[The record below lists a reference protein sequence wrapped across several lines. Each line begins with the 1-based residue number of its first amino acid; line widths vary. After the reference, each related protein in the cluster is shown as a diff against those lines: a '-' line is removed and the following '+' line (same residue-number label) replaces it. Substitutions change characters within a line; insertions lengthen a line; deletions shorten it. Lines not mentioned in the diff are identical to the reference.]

1 MESPSFGSREMCD
14 GEILDELTTS
24 RGELKVRS
32 VSFREE
38 RHGQVTT
45 IHFFLYLKL
54 SLCLI
59 CFLLSF
65 TYKSLL
71 YLFHCLGIAGVS

>member
-45 IHFFLYLKL
+45 IHFF
-54 SLCLI
+54 SL
-59 CFLLSF
+59 FE
-65 TYKSLL
+65 
-71 YLFHCLGIAGVS
+71 A